1 MRLQYQNQSWNSIY
15 EQPSTSGMATI
26 LNNEAAGRGKE
37 MMTLQQDSI
46 HVDPLL
52 RSSNFDSADRF
63 ERLSETARQ
72 QVKLNNS
79 SMFDTDNSR

>member
-1 MRLQYQNQSWNSIY
+1 MRLHLQNQSWNSIY
-15 EQPSTSGMATI
+15 EQPSTSRMATI
-26 LNNEAAGRGKE
+26 LNNETAGRGKE

-46 HVDPLL
+46 GIDPLF
-52 RSSNFDSADRF
+52 RSSNFDSAAQF